1 MNVSDNHDACKVR
14 GLFADMEA
22 ARRAIDAL
30 QNDGA
35 EASSIS
41 LSGEGADAAERM
53 ANSSATATLATRRS
67 SGA

>member
-1 MNVSDNHDACKVR
+1 MKVSHNHDACKVR